1 MSGGLRQAL
10 GWREPLR
17 AGDLLAV
24 LAFGLLVLATVPA
37 FARTYADE
45 AWQQP
50 ALGAALVVGTV
61 VVALRALRLP
71 GVLALPVT
79 LAAALAATSALLLP
93 DGGWWPSA
101 ERREAL
107 AELWRLG
114 VVELEVTPAPAPSLE
129 GLVLLTGVGLVLVTV
144 LGLELLLRWR
154 RPGLAVT
161 AVAALWTVPLAVPM
175 SAESAGSIR
184 ALVFLAAAA
193 LLLLLA
199 PTANRPDPP
208 AVTSPTALSTGVA
221 MAAGAVA
228 LGVVF
233 PGLLPGA
240 DDPPWV
246 RLGSGSEPR
255 GYQPIVDVSQRLRAP
270 EDRDLLRVL
279 APRRTYLRLA
289 GLDSFDGST
298 WRLGPTTGGSFE
310 PDPERLF
317 AAVDLLPPEQ
327 PAAVTEPLAVEVEVL
342 ELDNIYVPTPYQP
355 TQVLGPERE
364 DMVWSTQGGFLATWD
379 VVEGRLGGGPR
390 VGIREG
396 VSYRIQAAR
405 PTPTRDDLAQVSVD
419 PDTLEELTRL
429 PREYP
434 ALAAQAEQ
442 VYAEAGATTT
452 IDRVLALQD
461 WFVRSD
467 AGFTY
472 DLDVPPMR
480 DEEALERFVL
490 EDRVGYCE
498 SYATAMAVML
508 RATGIPAR
516 VAVGFLPGRVT
527 REPGSDAASSIGD
540 GAGPAPPTTQGTNG
554 QEQTQTDGDLELT
567 EFTVSTSDAHAWVE
581 VLFPGYGWITF
592 EPTPRDDQS
601 QIVPRADDLAPWDN
615 EEERIRAE
623 REQAAAN
630 AEVEATDGPDGPD
643 LADLLPDE
651 DRDAAA
657 GTDAGDG
664 AAGGTLGA
672 ATRGPGLAAAALL
685 VAGAGVLVA
694 LRRRGA
700 GAGVAGRSSPS
711 PEGAPDCSAEVL
723 RAQDRLLRTAE
734 GLGLARRPS
743 ETMEEVLERWRAQG
757 RLATTRPED
766 LVRLVSLTQRAAF
779 GGVCS
784 AGDLV
789 DAERISATLR
799 AGLVASV
806 SLGTRLLAPLRRAAA
821 PLLRRRSAQVPAWAH
836 GDVGAAR
843 IQGRVPAHR

>member
-1 MSGGLRQAL
+1 MSKRVPAVL

-17 AGDLLAV
+17 ARDLLAV
-24 LAFGLLVLATVPA
+24 LAFALVVLATVPA
-37 FARTYADE
+37 FARTFADE

-50 ALGAALVVGTV
+50 VLSAALVAGAV
-61 VVALRALRLP
+61 VVTLRALRLP
-71 GVLALPVT
+71 GVVALPVT
-79 LAAALAATSALLLP
+79 AAAALATTSALLLP

-107 AELWRLG
+107 VELWRVG
-114 VVELEVTPAPAPSLE
+114 AFELEVTPAPAPSLE

-154 RPGLAVT
+154 RPGLALT

-175 SAESAGSIR
+175 SAETAVGTR
-184 ALVFLAAAA
+184 ALVFLASGA
-193 LLLLLA
+193 LLLLVA
-199 PTANRPDPP
+199 PTDERPDPP
-208 AVTSPTALSTGVA
+208 AVTSPAALSTGVA

-240 DDPPWV
+240 DQPPWV
-246 RLGSGSEPR
+246 QLGSGSEPR

-289 GLDSFDGST
+289 GLDSFDGAT
-298 WRLGPTTGGSFE
+298 WRLGPEAGGSFE
-310 PDPERLF
+310 PDPERLY

-342 ELDNIYVPTPYQP
+342 ELENIYVPTPYQP

-379 VVEGRLGGGPR
+379 VVEGRLRGGPR
-390 VGIREG
+390 VGVREG

-419 PDTLEELTRL
+419 PDTLEVLTRL

-434 ALAAQAEQ
+434 TLAAQAEQ
-442 VYAEAGATTT
+442 VYAEAGATST

-480 DEEALERFVL
+480 GEEALERFVF

-527 REPGSDAASSIGD
+527 REPGPDGATATGD
-540 GAGPAPPTTQGTNG
+540 GAGPPPPDPGG
-554 QEQTQTDGDLELT
+554 EVAAGGEDAAGGDPEFT
-567 EFTVSTSDAHAWVE
+567 EYTVSTADAHAWVE

-592 EPTPRDDQS
+592 EPTPRDDQT

-615 EEERIRAE
+615 EAERIQAE
-623 REQAAAN
+623 REQAAD
-630 AEVEATDGPDGPD
+630 AELDSGADGADGPD
-643 LADLLPDE
+643 LTDLLSDE

-657 GTDAGDG
+657 GSDGEPG
-664 AAGGTLGA
+664 AASGRLTGRTTGVALGLLLLL
-672 ATRGPGLAAAALL
+672 GLGVAALAT
-685 VAGAGVLVA
+685 V
-694 LRRRGA
+694 RRRARGTGSRWTA
-700 GAGVAGRSSPS
+700 PADGSHDRSP
-711 PEGAPDCSAEVL
+711 GVL
-723 RAQDRLLRTAE
+723 RAQERLLRTAE
-734 GLGLARRPS
+734 GLGMGRRPA
-743 ETMEEVLERWRAQG
+743 ETLEEVLERWRSQCRLRATRPGDLG
-757 RLATTRPED
+757 RLVT
-766 LVRLVSLTQRAAF
+766 LTQRAAF
-779 GGVCS
+779 GGACT

-789 DAERISATLR
+789 DAERISGTLR
-799 AGLVASV
+799 ADLASSV
-806 SLGTRLLAPLRRAAA
+806 PARTRMLAPLRRALS
-821 PLLRRRSAQVPAWAH
+821 PVLRRRREQVPEWAH
-836 GDVGAAR
+836 GQARAEPVRSRTAALN
-843 IQGRVPAHR
+843 